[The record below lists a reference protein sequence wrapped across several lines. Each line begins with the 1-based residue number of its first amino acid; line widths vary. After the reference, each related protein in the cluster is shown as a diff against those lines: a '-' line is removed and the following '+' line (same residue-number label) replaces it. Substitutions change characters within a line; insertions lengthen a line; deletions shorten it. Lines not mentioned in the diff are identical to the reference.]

1 MFFISHSEPCSSL
14 AETCTAVIPPP
25 GTERVKPCFQQLEG
39 LFMEQGKQVCQA
51 PPFAAAAAAAFRLV
65 TLCVV
70 CRVILSPKKMK
81 HSVVNI
87 SLAMVLLLL
96 SFVLGI
102 NRTDMQVPCQVTG
115 ICLHYFTLAAT
126 FWITITSK

>member
-1 MFFISHSEPCSSL
+1 
-14 AETCTAVIPPP
+14 
-25 GTERVKPCFQQLEG
+25 
-39 LFMEQGKQVCQA
+39 MEQGKQVCQA
-51 PPFAAAAAAAFRLV
+51 APFAAAAAAFRLV

-87 SLAMVLLLL
+87 TLAVVLLLL

>member
-1 MFFISHSEPCSSL
+1 MCYFTLQSDPVPQEDEALCDVVL
-14 AETCTAVIPPP
+14 C
-25 GTERVKPCFQQLEG
+25 
-39 LFMEQGKQVCQA
+39 
-51 PPFAAAAAAAFRLV
+51 AA
-65 TLCVV
+65 

-81 HSVVNI
+81 HSVINI
-87 SLAMVLLLL
+87 SLALVLLLAG
-96 SFVLGI
+96 FVLGI